1 MKKIFTL
8 GLLVFSLTGFSQT
21 YLPIDKQTQLVK
33 RECEII
39 VVTTDSLV
47 ATNMRNVPELL
58 EEVSCYS
65 SVAKSKAIMFW
76 FRIESESAIQRGL
89 NPYLVKVD

>member
-1 MKKIFTL
+1 MKRFLTL
-8 GLLVFSLTGFSQT
+8 ALITCSIGGFSQT

-65 SVAKSKAIMFW
+65 SVSKSKAIMFW